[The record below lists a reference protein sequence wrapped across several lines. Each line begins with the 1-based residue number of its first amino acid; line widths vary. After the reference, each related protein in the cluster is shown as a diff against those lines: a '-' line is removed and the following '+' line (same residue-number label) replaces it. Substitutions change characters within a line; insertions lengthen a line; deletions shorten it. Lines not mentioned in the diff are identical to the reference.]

1 MAPKCSVELRI
12 ADVIHSHGRPMNLSH
27 IASSIHSNLPG
38 YHPLSHAHHEI
49 HSGDAFNKAN
59 GCDMWK
65 FASENQEFNKL
76 FNDGTTTM
84 SRMASRSI
92 ISGYRDG
99 FQGIKSLVD
108 VGGGTRV
115 MTAEIVKSYPHIKG
129 INFDLPH
136 VIATTQSFN
145 SFEDS

>member
-1 MAPKCSVELRI
+1 
-12 ADVIHSHGRPMNLSH
+12 
-27 IASSIHSNLPG
+27 
-38 YHPLSHAHHEI
+38 
-49 HSGDAFNKAN
+49 
-59 GCDMWK
+59 
-65 FASENQEFNKL
+65 
-76 FNDGTTTM
+76 M

-129 INFDLPH
+129 INFYLPH
-136 VIATTQSFN
+136 AILYNWNDESCVKILKNCREAIPEESGKVILVDIVVEPQGKGPCDALGVVLDLLMMAYTCGGKERTELEWKPILQNHQN
-145 SFEDS
+145 SIYYFYY